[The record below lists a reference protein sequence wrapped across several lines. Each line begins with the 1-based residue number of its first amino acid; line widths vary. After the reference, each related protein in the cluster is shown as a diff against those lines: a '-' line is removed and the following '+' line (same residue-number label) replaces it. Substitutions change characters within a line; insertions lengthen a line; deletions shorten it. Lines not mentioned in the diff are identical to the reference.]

1 MFRGIRIIERMTT
14 LFNEQGDKA
23 VFTIAEWI
31 EELQEKNDRLTS
43 ELKTEKLKN
52 LRLDST
58 YTRQVERL
66 LKKIDRMEEEGYFN
80 GC

>member
-31 EELQEKNDRLTS
+31 EELQEKNDKLTS
-43 ELKTEKLKN
+43 ELATEKLNSARQASVHK
-52 LRLDST
+52 
-58 YTRQVERL
+58 RQVERL
-66 LKKIDRMEEEGYFN
+66 LAQIDRMEEEGYFN